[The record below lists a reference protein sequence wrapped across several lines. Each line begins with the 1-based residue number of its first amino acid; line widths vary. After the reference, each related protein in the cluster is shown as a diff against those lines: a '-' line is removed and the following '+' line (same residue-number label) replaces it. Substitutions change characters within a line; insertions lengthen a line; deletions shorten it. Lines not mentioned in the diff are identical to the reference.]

1 MALVAS
7 DPETPRCALAPQRE
21 EQTKCEIAAS
31 QEHKNKG
38 EPSNLPPLAHH
49 VTLSGWLSL
58 RIKPHTTED
67 EGVAGHARREG
78 APDGSLERN
87 PR

>member
-1 MALVAS
+1 MALATQEQ
-7 DPETPRCALAPQRE
+7 ETLRCALAPQKE
-21 EQTKCEIAAS
+21 EQAKCEIAAS

-49 VTLSGWLSL
+49 VALSGWLSL

-87 PR
+87 S